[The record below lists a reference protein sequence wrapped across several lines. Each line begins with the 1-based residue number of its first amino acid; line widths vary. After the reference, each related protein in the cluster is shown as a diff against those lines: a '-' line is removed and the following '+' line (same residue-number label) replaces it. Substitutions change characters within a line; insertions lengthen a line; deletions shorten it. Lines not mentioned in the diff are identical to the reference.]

1 VNNIKEINNSNEN
14 NSNEINNS
22 NENNNDE
29 SNNENINNENN
40 NDNQNN
46 KNDDA
51 TTTNDNN
58 EDINQNI
65 INSENTS
72 KNIINM
78 DNIETKT
85 IKNSN
90 EINNKNQVLT
100 NEISLLNC
108 YNMQNIENEHNI
120 KGKKFINNKYKKISM
135 GKLLNL
141 SNIENKK
148 DKNEE
153 ITDKY
158 TKNICG
164 LFNISHID
172 NNVFSLKENN
182 TNISIV
188 KELLNTS
195 FSEKI
200 LNNGN
205 APKLLYIYEDGTG
218 IELLRDVDVFNT
230 INEMNINIE
239 KDIIEESLTDNSNG
253 KSITITKE
261 LDTHNSHLS
270 PDSKIILY
278 KQLIRYPRLTL
289 ADRKQFLD
297 ELVYYNN
304 WLETHNIFIENEDS
318 IVDDNYN
325 DREIN
330 NEYKNKENSNYD
342 NSERIISNKLIYGV
356 NKEETENAILEK
368 YSELLLRNNIKSKK
382 SKLNSYKNT
391 ALEIY
396 PNEVSENQKGRY
408 KILKNIE
415 ANEAKG
421 RSVKGILKIDE
432 EIKKSTRES
441 EISPK
446 YLDSFNSSRNSKED
460 LRKYKR
466 NDEIKKERKNSNTS
480 KFSYSSSISI
490 KKKINGNNKILNDE
504 STNSSLTLYCNKTN
518 DSIINEKN
526 ISGKVKKYNNN
537 NLTEE
542 NSKKM
547 SEKSLNTETESL
559 DYNIKYKVKS
569 NIDYKIT
576 EAGEKGK
583 LKTISTVNI
592 SKSLES
598 LFAKATIN
606 SNTVNLENLERIYKE
621 KFKYLLNI
629 NPKSCEFGVI
639 KENTK
644 YLVKLNV
651 MNRSNNTVRFKIIQ
665 PNSKYIKI
673 KYKISPISPGLQTKI
688 IVEVITPETSKQLSL
703 NDIGQLITEN
713 EIIKIPISA
722 TVLPSQEYENYI
734 RNFN

>member
-1 VNNIKEINNSNEN
+1 
-14 NSNEINNS
+14 
-22 NENNNDE
+22 
-29 SNNENINNENN
+29 
-40 NDNQNN
+40 
-46 KNDDA
+46 
-51 TTTNDNN
+51 
-58 EDINQNI
+58 
-65 INSENTS
+65 
-72 KNIINM
+72 
-78 DNIETKT
+78 
-85 IKNSN
+85 
-90 EINNKNQVLT
+90 
-100 NEISLLNC
+100 
-108 YNMQNIENEHNI
+108 
-120 KGKKFINNKYKKISM
+120 
-135 GKLLNL
+135 
-141 SNIENKK
+141 
-148 DKNEE
+148 
-153 ITDKY
+153 
-158 TKNICG
+158 
-164 LFNISHID
+164 
-172 NNVFSLKENN
+172 
-182 TNISIV
+182 
-188 KELLNTS
+188 
-195 FSEKI
+195 
-200 LNNGN
+200 
-205 APKLLYIYEDGTG
+205 
-218 IELLRDVDVFNT
+218 LLRDVDVFNT